1 MCIKYIVVSQ
11 WGFSSSSVGKEF
23 ACNAG
28 DCLQHWRPG
37 LGRFSREGNGNPLQ
51 YSCLGIPWDRRAWW
65 ATVCG
70 VARVGDNLVT
80 KPLPPVTQWVACWVE
95 FVSSFRYMGFPGIS
109 DSKKNLPAMQETW
122 VWSLGWEDSLEK
134 GLATH
139 SSILTRRIPMARG
152 AWWAIVHGVAE
163 SDTTEWLRLQIEWE
177 KEGGTLCII
186 S

>member
-37 LGRFSREGNGNPLQ
+37 LGRFPREGNGNPLQ

-70 VARVGDNLVT
+70 VARVGHNLVT

-95 FVSSFRYMGFPGIS
+95 FVSSFRYMGFPGVS
-109 DSKKNLPAMQETW
+109 DSKKKSACTARDLSLIFGLGRFPGEGIGYPFQYSYLENPHGQRNLVGYSPW
-122 VWSLGWEDSLEK
+122 GCRVRYD
-134 GLATH
+134 
-139 SSILTRRIPMARG
+139 
-152 AWWAIVHGVAE
+152 
-163 SDTTEWLRLQIEWE
+163 
-177 KEGGTLCII
+177 
-186 S
+186 